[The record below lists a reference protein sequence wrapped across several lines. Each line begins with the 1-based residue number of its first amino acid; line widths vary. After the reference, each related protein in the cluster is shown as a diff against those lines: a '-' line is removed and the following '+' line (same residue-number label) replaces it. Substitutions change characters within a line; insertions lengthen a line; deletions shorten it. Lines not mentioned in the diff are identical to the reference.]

1 MADRAHPMDVG
12 FDIESVPRVREKA
25 DDQRVRPHMVSSV
38 ARPSLLTYSSLPYN
52 GHGPAQ
58 SCVSILEHI
67 PPTTLSVALM
77 MPRCTKRLQPSIKFK
92 QALPEPLRRLPW
104 RYVRGLGRRAVAN
117 CFADAIDAA
126 DPRDTIAY
134 FWPDHSTALVKR
146 AKARGIVTVR
156 EMINCDRGTAKTIL
170 DAVYRDADLPPGH
183 GISEESVAEEREQL
197 ALYDYVFASNQVEP
211 GLIEAGVDPSRILPT
226 SFGWDP
232 QRFPGVRDAVPSA
245 RFTALFVGTV
255 SIRKGVLQ
263 LLAAWKR
270 SGVDGVLKIVGSVLP
285 EISPKLE
292 PYLND
297 TSIEFVGFQSQVSDL
312 YHSSDLFIFPSF
324 EEGGPQVVYE
334 AAGCGLPVIATPMGG
349 GRMVRDGVNG
359 LIVQPNDIDGLAAAI
374 RDMAASPEKRGA
386 YGRQGA
392 VDARKY
398 TYEEIGKDRAAMLL
412 RIMEKN
418 NRR

>member
-1 MADRAHPMDVG
+1 
-12 FDIESVPRVREKA
+12 
-25 DDQRVRPHMVSSV
+25 MVNS
-38 ARPSLLTYSSLPYN
+38 AERPSLLTYSSLPYN
-52 GHGPAQ
+52 GKGPAQ
-58 SCVSILEHI
+58 SCVSILQHI
-67 PPTTLSVALM
+67 PPASLSVSLM
-77 MPRCTKRLQPSIKFK
+77 MPRCTKRLPASVKFK

-104 RYVRGLGRRAVAN
+104 KYVRGLGRRAVTK
-117 CFADAIDAA
+117 CFADAIEAA
-126 DPRDTIAY
+126 DPRNTIAY
-134 FWPDHSTALVKR
+134 FWPDHSTFLLQR

-156 EMINCDRGTAKTIL
+156 EMINCDRGTAKAIL
-170 DAVYRDADLPPGH
+170 DAVYREADLPPSH

-197 ALYDYVFASNQVEP
+197 ALYDHVFASNQVER
-211 GLIEAGVDPSRILPT
+211 GLIDAGVDPSRILPT

-232 QRFPGVRDAVPSA
+232 ERFPGVRSAVPSA

-270 SGVDGVLKIVGSVLP
+270 SGVDGVLKIVGGVLP

-297 TSIEFVGFQSQVSDL
+297 PSIEFIGFQSQIADL
-312 YHSSDLFIFPSF
+312 YHSADLFIFPSF

-359 LIVQPNDIDGLAAAI
+359 LIVQPNDLEGLAAAI
-374 RDMAASPEKRGA
+374 RSMASSPEKRRA
-386 YGRQGA
+386 FGRQGA
-392 VDARKY
+392 IDARKY

-412 RIMEKN
+412 RVIEKN
-418 NRR
+418 NRI